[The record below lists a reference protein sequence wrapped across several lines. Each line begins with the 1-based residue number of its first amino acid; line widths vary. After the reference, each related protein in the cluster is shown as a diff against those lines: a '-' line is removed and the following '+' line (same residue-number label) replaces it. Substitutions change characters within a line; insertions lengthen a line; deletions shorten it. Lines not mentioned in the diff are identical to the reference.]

1 MHVVH
6 LHHNRYTL
14 EYVVDIQL
22 YRRDGGHKRA
32 IAHYLEG
39 IPLPVDFSD
48 SSHAVPLSERVT
60 LGMMQLRILDNDSVQ
75 RTFAD
80 QYLVLLKKGLT

>member
-1 MHVVH
+1 
-6 LHHNRYTL
+6 
-14 EYVVDIQL
+14 
-22 YRRDGGHKRA
+22 
-32 IAHYLEG
+32 
-39 IPLPVDFSD
+39 LPVDFSD